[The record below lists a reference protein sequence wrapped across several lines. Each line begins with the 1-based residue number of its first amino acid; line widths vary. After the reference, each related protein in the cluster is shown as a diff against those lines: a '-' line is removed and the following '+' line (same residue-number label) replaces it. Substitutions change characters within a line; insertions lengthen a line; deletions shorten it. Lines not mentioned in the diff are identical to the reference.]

1 MKTLLCVGILVA
13 LPGFV
18 QAAGKEKSS
27 PQTALGVPCSEIF
40 ERGIDMQENLRAT
53 AIRVACGLDAP
64 GSAGAEGLEADS
76 VDEGGPFANINVI
89 TGGETFPHVT
99 QSETIVWSTPNR
111 QTVVVNYNDSNT
123 APSNYSGVSVSTDG
137 GQTFTRLLPSPFATG
152 HGTNFGDPIVV
163 YNNALGKWFAGD
175 LATG

>member
-1 MKTLLCVGILVA
+1 MKTLLCVGIMVA

-27 PQTALGVPCSEIF
+27 QTALGVPCSEIY

-53 AIRVACGLDAP
+53 AIRVACGLDVP

-89 TGGETFPHVT
+89 TGGETYPHRSEEHT
-99 QSETIVWSTPNR
+99 SELQSH
-111 QTVVVNYNDSNT
+111 VNL
-123 APSNYSGVSVSTDG
+123 VC
-137 GQTFTRLLPSPFATG
+137 RLLLEKKKIA
-152 HGTNFGDPIVV
+152 
-163 YNNALGKWFAGD
+163 
-175 LATG
+175 

>member
-27 PQTALGVPCSEIF
+27 PQTALDVPCSEIF

-89 TGGETFPHVT
+89 TGGEKYPHVT
-99 QSETIVWSTPNR
+99 QSETMGWSTP
-111 QTVVVNYNDSNT
+111 
-123 APSNYSGVSVSTDG
+123 G
-137 GQTFTRLLPSPFATG
+137 GHT
-152 HGTNFGDPIVV
+152 IVV
-163 YNNALGKWFAGD
+163 YYIDSHNAHGYYSRA
-175 LATG
+175 AV